1 MKCKNCGKLFDY
13 EKYYGICPKCGTFQK
28 PENPQQEPETEERV
42 DLGFDAAGTDR
53 DIYTY
58 VEDGNAAAGGTK
70 AKIQTGSHKGS
81 VIYVVCCIALL
92 FLSGLLNGLCTI
104 VQEKQL
110 AKEAALSD
118 LSIVEV
124 PAGEPAQIGTRTV
137 TVLGAKVLEK
147 VDVRPEFP
155 AGQMCVAVHLRI
167 RNSEEYPTYETSLDA
182 PYLAYTDTDGEEIFK
197 EAVSSYDFSSYEI
210 YYGLR
215 LLESY
220 DFGYE
225 SDVEGDVIFFAEPGF
240 SKPRI
245 CLEDR
250 YRPDNRMQ
258 MLKAVYELPVEL
270 SEEVEE

>member
-1 MKCKNCGKLFDY
+1 MKCKNCGKIFDY

-28 PENPQQEPETEERV
+28 QDNPQQEPETEERA
-42 DLGFDAAGTDR
+42 DLGFDPADTDR

-58 VEDGNAAAGGTK
+58 VEDGTAAPGEPKPK
-70 AKIQTGSHKGS
+70 AQPGSHKGT
-81 VIYVVCCIALL
+81 VIYVACCIVLL
-92 FLSGLLNGLCTI
+92 ILAGLLNGLCTT
-104 VQEKQL
+104 VQEKRL

-258 MLKAVYELPVEL
+258 VLKAVYELPVEL
-270 SEEVEE
+270 PEEVEE

>member
-1 MKCKNCGKLFDY
+1 M
-13 EKYYGICPKCGTFQK
+13 
-28 PENPQQEPETEERV
+28 
-42 DLGFDAAGTDR
+42 
-53 DIYTY
+53 
-58 VEDGNAAAGGTK
+58 
-70 AKIQTGSHKGS
+70 
-81 VIYVVCCIALL
+81 
-92 FLSGLLNGLCTI
+92 
-104 VQEKQL
+104 QEKQL

-124 PAGEPAQIGTRTV
+124 PVGEPAQIGTRTV

-167 RNSEEYPTYETSLDA
+167 RNSEDIRPTRHLWMH
-182 PYLAYTDTDGEEIFK
+182 PIWLIQIRMGEEIFK
-197 EAVSSYDFSSYEI
+197 EEVSSYDFSSYEI

-245 CLEDR
+245 CLEDGIDR
-250 YRPDNRMQ
+250 ITGCRC
-258 MLKAVYELPVEL
+258 
-270 SEEVEE
+270 